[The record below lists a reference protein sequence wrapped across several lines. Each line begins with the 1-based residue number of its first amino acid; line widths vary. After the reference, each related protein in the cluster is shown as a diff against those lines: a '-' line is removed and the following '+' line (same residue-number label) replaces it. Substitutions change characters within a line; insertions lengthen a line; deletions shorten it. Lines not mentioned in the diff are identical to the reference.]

1 MRRSLWLIGLLVVAL
16 TIAGCLGGSSGL
28 RLTIK
33 IEGEGRVLRDPNYT
47 SYRQNSVVNLT
58 AQPEEGWSFVE
69 VGR

>member
-33 IEGEGRVLRDPNYT
+33 IEEEGTRIITPR
-47 SYRQNSVVNLT
+47 RQNSVVNLT
-58 AQPEEGWSFVE
+58 AQPEEGWSFV

>member
-33 IEGEGRVLRDPNYT
+33 IEGEGRV
-47 SYRQNSVVNLT
+47 
-58 AQPEEGWSFVE
+58 
-69 VGR
+69 